1 MPGPRPAFHGGFRRQ
16 QIGEKNWPRV
26 RRTNVLPLPP
36 TITRTEKPQRRR
48 LRLADYDYSQA
59 GAYFVTICSRAH
71 ACLFGD
77 VVEGEMLRNAA
88 GNTVVLC
95 WEEIPQHF
103 PKVQLDAFVVMPN
116 HVHGVLLFGENPE
129 RAGHARPQP
138 VVVGSFKAAVS
149 RRLGLYGN
157 AATASGLSAV
167 GTSWIRYGLTSR
179 TIFFV
184 GGSITGSRAT
194 EVERFAGWG
203 CKTRKAAEAKADL
216 DRTGRCRQ
224 VWRCPRGAGVPRACP
239 AHPSP
244 TRAVENRAGV
254 VRE

>member
-59 GAYFVTICSRAH
+59 DAYFVTICSRAH

-129 RAGHARPQP
+129 RAGHARPLQ

-149 RRLGLYGN
+149 RRLGLVWQRSY
-157 AATASGLSAV
+157 
-167 GTSWIRYGLTSR
+167 W
-179 TIFFV
+179 
-184 GGSITGSRAT
+184 
-194 EVERFAGWG
+194 ER
-203 CKTRKAAEAKADL
+203 
-216 DRTGRCRQ
+216 
-224 VWRCPRGAGVPRACP
+224 
-239 AHPSP
+239 
-244 TRAVENRAGV
+244 V
-254 VRE
+254 VRSGDELDQIRAYIEDNPLRWRVDHWESRH